1 MKRPISADHRLAVAL
16 RYFAGG
22 DMYKSMYYSWSIAPN
37 TISLIVKEVAEAI
50 VAEFGEEHLAPPT
63 TPDEWKKVA
72 NKFQTRWNF
81 PHVLGAID
89 GKHVEI
95 EKPKNSG
102 SKYFNYKKFF
112 SIIMLALVDADYKF
126 LWVNAGVNGACSDAQ
141 IWNDCDL
148 HDLFKFGIGI
158 PPEEPL
164 DEEEDFELP
173 YYVIGDD
180 AFGLR
185 TYLMKPYGHRTL
197 TKEERIFNYRLSRA
211 RRIVENAFGILTQR
225 FRCLLGPMRQAPE
238 TVTTIVLA
246 CCILHNMLRSQDTV
260 ASRVT
265 DREDAQHNVIEG
277 TWRRT
282 AAMTDSEVIAD
293 LNRATNEAKAQRD
306 WLKEY
311 VNSDRGAVPWQ
322 ERMVDPHYQRP

>member
-1 MKRPISADHRLAVAL
+1 MEELRNEDLKAFINYTRMKPDLFFWFATRLKDRLTKQRTNMKKPISADHRLAVAL

-22 DMYKSMYYSWSIAPN
+22 DMYKSMSYAWAIAPN

-63 TPDEWKKVA
+63 TPDEWKEVA
-72 NKFQTRWNF
+72 NKFQTKWNF
-81 PHVLGAID
+81 PHVLGALD
-89 GKHVEI
+89 GKHVAI
-95 EKPKNSG
+95 EKPRKSG

-158 PPEEPL
+158 PPKEPL

-173 YYVIGDD
+173 YYLIGDD
-180 AFGLR
+180 AFALR

-197 TKEERIFNYRLSRA
+197 TKEERIFFWYPDTALQMFAWYHAPRPSDRHHHCA
-211 RRIVENAFGILTQR
+211 G
-225 FRCLLGPMRQAPE
+225 LLHP
-238 TVTTIVLA
+238 
-246 CCILHNMLRSQDTV
+246 
-260 ASRVT
+260 
-265 DREDAQHNVIEG
+265 AQH
-277 TWRRT
+277 
-282 AAMTDSEVIAD
+282 AEVP
-293 LNRATNEAKAQRD
+293 RH
-306 WLKEY
+306 
-311 VNSDRGAVPWQ
+311 SC
-322 ERMVDPHYQRP
+322 